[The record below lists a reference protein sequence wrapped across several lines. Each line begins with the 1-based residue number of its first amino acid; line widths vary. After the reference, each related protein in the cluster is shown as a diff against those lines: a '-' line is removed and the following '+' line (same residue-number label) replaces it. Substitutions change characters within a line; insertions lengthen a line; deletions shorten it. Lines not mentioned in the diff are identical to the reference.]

1 MTARVRGCP
10 ARAGRAL
17 RGAVVGLGLALLLGG
32 CLSEPSVELPP
43 AADDAP
49 SPHAPSFSAVSPGP
63 DTPSAAPASPE
74 PGAPS
79 SAPASPEPDDAPS
92 PSPTD
97 EPASEPTT
105 ALEAL
110 ALLEVRPRDP
120 KTGYDRDLFAYRS
133 VDLDRNGCDT
143 RNDILR
149 RDLHDV
155 VLKPGTHG
163 CVVLSG
169 VLHDPF
175 TGDAIVFERGDS
187 ANLVQIDHV
196 VALSDAWQKGAQHL
210 AEAALHGIGNDPLNL
225 LAVYGPA
232 NQQKGDGDAATWLPR
247 NKAFRC
253 AYVARQVAVKH
264 AYGLWVVQP
273 EKDAIERVLAGCP
286 HEPLPDAGT
295 VPEVPAPTAT
305 IAPQPPSSKPDPQPT
320 QAPDGVYYENCTA
333 AREAGVT
340 PIYQGQPGYG
350 RHLDRDGDG
359 VACE

>member
-63 DTPSAAPASPE
+63 D
-74 PGAPS
+74 APS

-286 HEPLPDAGT
+286 DEPLPDAGT

>member
-1 MTARVRGCP
+1 M
-10 ARAGRAL
+10 
-17 RGAVVGLGLALLLGG
+17 
-32 CLSEPSVELPP
+32 
-43 AADDAP
+43 
-49 SPHAPSFSAVSPGP
+49 
-63 DTPSAAPASPE
+63 
-74 PGAPS
+74 
-79 SAPASPEPDDAPS
+79 
-92 PSPTD
+92 
-97 EPASEPTT
+97 
-105 ALEAL
+105 
-110 ALLEVRPRDP
+110 RPRDP

-149 RDLHDV
+149 RDLRDV

-247 NKAFRC
+247 NKSFRC

-286 HEPLPDAGT
+286 HEPLPDWSCARRQGSRWCTRGSARTWRWSVQEGHSAGELAPGRWEPWGRAARGRGSPGVRFVLHAADQRSMRQLRPVGHRVT
-295 VPEVPAPTAT
+295 RRPSTWRGGTRMHPNERSVPAARELRVAGMQRRVQRLGKREVRGVVARVPMA
-305 IAPQPPSSKPDPQPT
+305 
-320 QAPDGVYYENCTA
+320 QAPDPLAERPRIVAVEEQVEVVLPGLTRARGAELA
-333 AREAGVT
+333 AELEPA
-340 PIYQGQPGYG
+340 
-350 RHLDRDGDG
+350 
-359 VACE
+359 